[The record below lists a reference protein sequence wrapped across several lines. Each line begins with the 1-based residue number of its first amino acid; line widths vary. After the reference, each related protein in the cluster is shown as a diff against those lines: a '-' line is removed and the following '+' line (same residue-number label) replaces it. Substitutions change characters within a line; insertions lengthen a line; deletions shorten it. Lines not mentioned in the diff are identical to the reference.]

1 MKRSPRGKRPALI
14 IHIPGDRPLKGGPK
28 AWASRPNGPMLGPP
42 NSPYNTGMKVETCSR
57 GGGVRAK
64 IYALAVSTL
73 VLGALFCR
81 PARAQDE
88 VVSGGRGMDVS
99 ASFPGAADGIGSWQ
113 NTLQEFPQVLGQN
126 FDAAQIGALSRILSQ
141 AGAPQQILGLK
152 AAPSRNWKRISAAIG
167 RVSDRTVSRA
177 RAAVASGSLRGQDG
191 ENLNRTLADLA
202 SLGRTVS
209 GLRPQAAGK
218 PQKSLNVL
226 IRKENAAAKAGVA
239 RQENPNFDGSDDLPE
254 VAFRA
259 DAGEIAQLRA
269 GPPAGLLDPE
279 TADIDAAGVAQIGAG
294 SKEAFRGPVSLVP
307 QNLAEPLAAETAAA
321 SKKSYSGPKPM
332 LAPRIVQSKMETVGD
347 SLVHAVTHSYPGKPG
362 ADPIL
367 AVVDFVNRYVKDK
380 SLPNSEKHLILKYYE
395 MNDSRLYAA
404 IASAAKARIKITL
417 ITDLNEY
424 LIGQFGKG
432 VHSTW
437 DFEHASYKKS
447 LGGKFLRK
455 LRALGFTYNLNKGR
469 LTVLSGV
476 PLFDPKLDRE
486 NPIMHDKVAVALGP
500 GGSVYPLS
508 VVGTANLSQVE
519 TESKGQWPTYSGR
532 YNRFFLAKD
541 PAAIGVDWEH
551 ALAEEQAY
559 NLRLGAKGLAKQDH
573 SPVRAV
579 YKDGS
584 YQEIAF
590 TDGIQN
596 PNDRITDLLTR
607 ATDPKNGI
615 QIGEIVFSHFVL
627 TDTGEVQALRKLMAA
642 QEEVKVFGVF
652 DQMFIPL
659 NGYGL
664 AGALANFLVQR
675 PMGRAV
681 YPFSAAAA
689 KRMTLFGYQ
698 RLLDGSKGPAPSVG
712 DDGDPAGIHLW
723 HDKTTLIKTTEVN
736 PRTGKKVPYVYVFT
750 RTLNDSNHYE
760 NLESQV
766 MIKMLAS
773 APLAQE
779 IENSIKLTAQSEPQ
793 YALSLPVA
801 IARDFLAR
809 FAGRSAYDIAP
820 AKAQSFFGALAKADY
835 GEVASLMSSLVPNI
849 RKPLVRDVQNP
860 RPLEVLDAVPAARGR
875 GSKSSAKTNIARFT
889 GFLNWYAQQR
899 RRNAALGPM
908 TYEKAMNV
916 GTALLGSNAWHMANA
931 LEILYYNSRLS
942 QQKMDV
948 LMRQAWTQGLK
959 MKGRFPLQNNP
970 APKIASL
977 AG

>member
-1 MKRSPRGKRPALI
+1 M
-14 IHIPGDRPLKGGPK
+14 
-28 AWASRPNGPMLGPP
+28 
-42 NSPYNTGMKVETCSR
+42 
-57 GGGVRAK
+57 
-64 IYALAVSTL
+64 L
-73 VLGALFCR
+73 VLGALVCR

-88 VVSGGRGMDVS
+88 AVSADRGMDAPQGFS
-99 ASFPGAADGIGSWQ
+99 AGLDGVGAWQ
-113 NTLQEFPQVLGQN
+113 SALRNVPQILGQSL
-126 FDAAQIGALSRILSQ
+126 DASQIGALSRILGQ
-141 AGAPQQILGLK
+141 AGAPQNILNPK
-152 AAPSRNWKRISAAIG
+152 ATPSRNWKRISAAVE
-167 RVSDRTVSRA
+167 RVSRQTLSQA
-177 RAAVASGSLRGQDG
+177 RAAVAAGSLRGKDG
-191 ENLNRTLADLA
+191 ETLSRTLADLS
-202 SLGRTVS
+202 SLGRVVS

-218 PQKSLNVL
+218 LRKSLNAL
-226 IRKENAAAKAGVA
+226 IRRENAAAQAAVS
-239 RQENPNFDGSDDLPE
+239 RQANPNFDGSGDLSE

-269 GPPAGLLDPE
+269 GPPAGLLDLEP
-279 TADIDAAGVAQIGAG
+279 ADISAEGPARGAG
-294 SKEAFRGPVSLVP
+294 TDSAGSRGTFRGPVSLVP
-307 QNLAEPLAAETAAA
+307 QDLAEPLTPAA
-321 SKKSYSGPKPM
+321 SAAPAKNYSGPKP
-332 LAPRIVQSKMETVGD
+332 LPAPHLLQSKMETVGD
-347 SLVHAVTHSYPGKPG
+347 ALVHAVTHSYPGKPG

-367 AVVDFVNRYVKDK
+367 AVVDFVNRYAKDK

-395 MNDSRLYAA
+395 MNDARLYAA
-404 IASAAKARIKITL
+404 IAAAAKARIKITL

-424 LIGQFGKG
+424 LVGQFGKG

-447 LGGKFLRK
+447 LGGAFLRK
-455 LRALGFTYNLNKGR
+455 LRTLGFTYNLNKGR

-476 PLFDPKLDRE
+476 PLFDPKVDRE
-486 NPIMHDKVAVALGP
+486 NPIMHDKVAVAAGAD
-500 GGSVYPLS
+500 GSVYPLS

-532 YNRFFLAKD
+532 YNRFFTVKD
-541 PAAIGVDWEH
+541 PAAIGVDWAH

-573 SPVRAV
+573 SPVRV
-579 YKDGS
+579 IYKDGT

-607 ATDPKNGI
+607 AMDPKNGI
-615 QIGEIVFSHFVL
+615 EIDEIVFSHFVL

-642 QEEVKVFGVF
+642 QEGVKVFGVF

-659 NGYGL
+659 DGYGL

-675 PMGRAV
+675 PMGRPV

-689 KRMTLFGYQ
+689 KRMTLLGYQ
-698 RLLDGSKGPAPSVG
+698 RLLDGSKGPAPSAG

-736 PRTGKKVPYVYVFT
+736 PRTGQKVPYVYVFT

-809 FAGRSAYDIAP
+809 FAGRSAYDVDP
-820 AKAQSFFGALAKADY
+820 AKAQSFLGALAKADY
-835 GEVASLMSSLVPNI
+835 GAVASLISGL
-849 RKPLVRDVQNP
+849 
-860 RPLEVLDAVPAARGR
+860 AAPAARGR
-875 GSKSSAKTNIARFT
+875 GGKTSKALIARFT

-899 RRNAALGPM
+899 RRNADLGSM

-916 GTALLGSNAWHMANA
+916 GTALLGSNAQHMADA

-942 QQKMDV
+942 PQKMDV

-959 MKGRFPLQNNP
+959 MKGRFPSQNNP

>member
-1 MKRSPRGKRPALI
+1 MRGEAR
-14 IHIPGDRPLKGGPK
+14 
-28 AWASRPNGPMLGPP
+28 
-42 NSPYNTGMKVETCSR
+42 SR
-57 GGGVRAK
+57 GGRVRAK

-88 VVSGGRGMDVS
+88 AVSAGREMDVS
-99 ASFPGAADGIGSWQ
+99 AGFPGAADGIGSWQ

-126 FDAAQIGALSRILSQ
+126 FDAARIGALARILGQ
-141 AGAPQQILGLK
+141 AGAPRNILSPK
-152 AAPSRNWKRISAAIG
+152 ATPSQNWRRVSAAVE
-167 RVSDRTVSRA
+167 RVSRQTLSRA
-177 RAAVASGSLRGQDG
+177 GAAVASGSLRGKDG
-191 ENLNRTLADLA
+191 ENLSRTLADLA

-209 GLRPQAAGK
+209 GLSPRAAGK
-218 PQKSLNVL
+218 LQKSLNALV
-226 IRKENAAAKAGVA
+226 RKENAAAKAAVS
-239 RQENPNFDGSDDLPE
+239 RQTNPNFDGSGDLPE
-254 VAFRA
+254 IAFRA

-269 GPPAGLLDPE
+269 GPPAGLPDLE
-279 TADIDAAGVAQIGAG
+279 TADISAGGSARGVGAG
-294 SKEAFRGPVSLVP
+294 SREAFRGPVSSVP

-321 SKKSYSGPKPM
+321 PKKSYSGPKP
-332 LAPRIVQSKMETVGD
+332 LPAPRLVQSKMETVGD
-347 SLVHAVTHSYPGKPG
+347 ALVHAVTHSYPGKPG

-404 IASAAKARIKITL
+404 IAAAAKARIKVTL

-424 LIGQFGKG
+424 LVGQFGKG

-437 DFEHASYKKS
+437 DFERAPYKKS
-447 LGGKFLRK
+447 LGGAFLRK

-476 PLFDPKLDRE
+476 PLFDPKVDRE

-500 GGSVYPLS
+500 DGSAYPLS

-519 TESKGQWPTYSGR
+519 TESKGQWPTYGGR
-532 YNRFFLAKD
+532 YNRFFLVKD

-559 NLRLGAKGLAKQDH
+559 NLRLGAKGLTKQDR
-573 SPVRAV
+573 SPVRVV

-615 QIGEIVFSHFVL
+615 EIDEIVFSHFVL

-642 QEEVKVFGVF
+642 QAGVKVFGVF

-675 PMGRAV
+675 PLGRAV

-689 KRMTLFGYQ
+689 KRMTLLGYQ
-698 RLLDGSKGPAPSVG
+698 RLLDGSEGPAPSVG

-723 HDKTTLIKTTEVN
+723 HDKTTLVKTAEVN

-809 FAGRSAYDIAP
+809 FTGRSAYDIAP
-820 AKAQSFFGALAKADY
+820 AKAQNLLGALAKADY
-835 GEVASLMSSLVPNI
+835 GAVASLMSGLAPNI
-849 RKPLVRDVQNP
+849 RKPQVRGVQNQ
-860 RPLEVLDAVPAARGR
+860 RPPEVLDAAPAARGP
-875 GSKSSAKTNIARFT
+875 GSKSSKALIARFAD
-889 GFLNWYAQQR
+889 FLNWYAQQR
-899 RRNAALGPM
+899 RRNADLGPM
-908 TYEKAMNV
+908 TYQKAMNV
-916 GTALLGSNAWHMANA
+916 GTALLGSNAWHMADA
-931 LEILYYNSRLS
+931 LEILYYNSRLGP
-942 QQKMDV
+942 QKMDA
-948 LMRQAWTQGLK
+948 LMRKAWTQGLR
-959 MKGRFPLQNNP
+959 MKGRFPSRNVP